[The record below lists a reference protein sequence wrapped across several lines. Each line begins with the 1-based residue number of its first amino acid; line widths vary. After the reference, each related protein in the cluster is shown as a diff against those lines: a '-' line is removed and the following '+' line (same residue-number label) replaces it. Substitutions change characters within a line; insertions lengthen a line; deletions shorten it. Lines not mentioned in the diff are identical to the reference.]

1 LNLEFLKKIE
11 ASIDI
16 FGEVILA
23 TMVDHRGSA
32 PQIDGAKVIFTKEGL
47 YWGSIGGGK
56 IEHAVEVKAKEMLEK
71 NEKNHFVKWN
81 LQKDIGMTCG
91 GEVSIFL
98 EKFGK
103 PKLKIA
109 VFGAGHVSQSLIPL
123 LLKLDCEIKCID
135 PRKDWIDKLPNH
147 KKLKKI
153 CIENSKE
160 AVADL
165 EKGTFIISM
174 TQGHKYDVP
183 ILQKAFEKASEFP
196 YIGVI
201 GSKQKAQVIK
211 ADLRNLGIGEQDLE
225 RLFCPI
231 GLDFGSNIPEE
242 IAFSII
248 GQILTE
254 RELCL

>member
-1 LNLEFLKKIE
+1 LKIDFIKKMETAIE
-11 ASIDI
+11 NY
-16 FGEVILA
+16 GEVVLA
-23 TMVDHRGSA
+23 TMVSHRGSA

-47 YWGSIGGGK
+47 FWGSIGGGK
-56 IEHAVEVKAKEMLEK
+56 IEHAVQIKSKEMLEE
-71 NEKNHFVKWN
+71 NEANFFAKWN

-91 GEVSIFL
+91 GEVSIFF

-123 LLKLDCEIKCID
+123 LLKLDCEVKCID
-135 PRKDWIDKLPNH
+135 PRVDWIEKLPSH
-147 KKLKKI
+147 KKLEKV
-153 CIENSKE
+153 CIENSE
-160 AVADL
+160 DAIASL

-183 ILQKAFEKASEFP
+183 ILHKAFLKAADFP

-211 ADLRNLGIGEQDLE
+211 ADLKELGILEQDLE

-231 GLDFGSNIPEE
+231 GLNFGSNIPEE